1 MLSHDRIVTLLK
13 DKLIEDKFN
22 VQTGVAIYKNIIGD
36 VVAERDGKRLLFQV
50 KTSRDQVL
58 SSLIDYWKLVSVPN
72 ISFLY
77 LAIPDE
83 LLQDDIVE
91 IVKRVRIGLY
101 KVSDGQVQRV
111 VEAGELREGY
121 LSFGSVGYPGQI
133 FAGQEFEMTYSVSA
147 QEKIALGAKISY
159 LPGGPFFVP
168 EGESDSITIERLMPG
183 KTFTGKFSIGVR
195 DGVEPG
201 LYSLYLKF
209 SGQEKL
215 QVHRFEIEVREK
227 NEAELI
233 RQSVLSA
240 AKELDYALTTNIE
253 NALKRIDEGVDS
265 GAIDIRENITGYSI
279 WNEIGGLCLSKGLF
293 QQAELT
299 YRKMLETIDRQ
310 EKRIKTP
317 LHRGLAFQNLGLA
330 LYSQGKID
338 EARESIQKAL
348 EWDKITYGEEKAK
361 DSLARKTL
369 DRLFGPGTT
378 KDSQPK

>member
-1 MLSHDRIVTLLK
+1 LK